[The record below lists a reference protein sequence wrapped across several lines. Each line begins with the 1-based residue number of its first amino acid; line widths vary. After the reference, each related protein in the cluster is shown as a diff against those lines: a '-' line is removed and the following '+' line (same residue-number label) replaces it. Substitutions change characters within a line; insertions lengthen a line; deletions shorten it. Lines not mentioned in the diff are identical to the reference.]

1 MIRALTAYCIVHG
14 KPYKAQKRGQN
25 PLSPEEAGLLLA
37 AAVIG
42 VSGTEIAKALKT
54 SPSTITK
61 YKRRPPNKWFYEYR
75 GQMLL
80 SEGNALIKE
89 AGELISKA
97 SRM

>member
-1 MIRALTAYCIVHG
+1 MTRALAAYTTIHG
-14 KPYKAQKRGQN
+14 KPYKAQKRGQR
-25 PLSPEEAGLLLA
+25 PLSPQEAGLLLA
-37 AAVIG
+37 AVVIG
-42 VSGTEIAKALKT
+42 VKGSEIAKALKT
-54 SPSTITK
+54 SPSTISK
-61 YKRRPPNKWFYEYR
+61 YKGRPPNKWFYRYR